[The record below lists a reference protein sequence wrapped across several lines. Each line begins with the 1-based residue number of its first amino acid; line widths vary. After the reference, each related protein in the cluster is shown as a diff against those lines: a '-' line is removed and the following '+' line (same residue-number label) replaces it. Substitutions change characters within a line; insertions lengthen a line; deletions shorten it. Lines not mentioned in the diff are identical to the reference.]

1 MRLSIF
7 PPLDLGGG
15 MMGDDIELNDDDQEG
30 TCVFGYLSR
39 NTLTSTSR
47 GNQPNGYDSD
57 TLNVGVGHDAPLQDV

>member
-1 MRLSIF
+1 
-7 PPLDLGGG
+7 
-15 MMGDDIELNDDDQEG
+15 MGDDIELNDDDQEG
-30 TCVFGYLSR
+30 VFFLYLLGYLSR